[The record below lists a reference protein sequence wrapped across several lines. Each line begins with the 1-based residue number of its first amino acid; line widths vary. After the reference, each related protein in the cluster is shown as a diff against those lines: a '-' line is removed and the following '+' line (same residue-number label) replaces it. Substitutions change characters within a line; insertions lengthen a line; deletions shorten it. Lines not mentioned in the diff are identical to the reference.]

1 MKKILFMLFILLL
14 IIFSVSAQV
23 IKIEVAEV
31 LSGNI
36 TSLVY
41 NPSIDTNIFK
51 ITTEFFNTGSIGYKA
66 RARLDVF
73 SQSGLLYTGW
83 SKEASLVPGIKSS
96 FNIYWFEPNITGN
109 FSGRIRIYY
118 ANEIKELEIKFEI
131 KNFTISQDIF
141 EISDLR
147 TYDNYV
153 KFSLRSSQTVNSVI
167 AFPSKY
173 PLGWIFEQT
182 KIEKLNQND
191 KISVSLPYQPS
202 LWTPSEVTIAVVTE
216 DGKYYS
222 SKTFILVKEEGL
234 LKYVHYLTDGLR
246 VLLNI

>member
-14 IIFSVSAQV
+14 ISIANAQL
-23 IKIEVAEV
+23 IKVNIAEV
-31 LSGNI
+31 LNGNI

-41 NPSIDTNIFK
+41 NPNMNTNLFK

-66 RARLDVF
+66 RARLDIF
-73 SQSGLLYTGW
+73 SQSNLLYTAW
-83 SKEASLVPGIKSS
+83 SKEASLIPGVKSS
-96 FNIYWFEPNITGN
+96 FDMYWYEPNMTGN
-109 FSGRIRIYY
+109 FSGRLRVYY
-118 ANEIKELEIKFEI
+118 ANEIKESEIRFKI

-147 TYDNYV
+147 TYDNYI
-153 KFSLRSSQTVNSVI
+153 KFSLKSPQTLSNVI
-167 AFPSKY
+167 VFPSKY

-191 KISVSLPYQPS
+191 KISVALPYQPS
-202 LWTPSEVTIAVVTE
+202 LWIPNEVTIAVVTE

-222 SKTFILVKEEGL
+222 SKTFTLVKEEGL
-234 LKYVHYLTDGLR
+234 LKYIHYLTDGLR